1 MSRLVVVSNRVAPA
15 KSSKSGGAGG
25 LAVAVKA
32 AMQERGG
39 VWFGWSGRVFDH
51 EPGPPDIFDVG
62 RVTYALV
69 DLPQRD
75 HDEYYNGYANST
87 LWPLFHYRLDL
98 TEFSRRNL
106 AGYQR
111 VNHLFASKL
120 QPLLRPDDRI
130 WVHDYHLIPMAEQL
144 RAIGCRQ
151 RIGFFLHIPWPALEI
166 LLALPNHRNIVRAL
180 CAYDLVGFQTNRD
193 LRAFWEYIELEAGGD
208 VHDDGTVEVFG
219 RRLRAAAFPIGIDT
233 DTVAAYAAEAETSRQ
248 NRRLAE
254 SLGSRKMVIGV
265 DRLDYSKG
273 LVARMEAVDHLLKAY
288 PDLRGRVT
296 IMQIAPPSRADVP
309 EYVEIRHQLEKIVG
323 HVNGTYAEYDWVPI
337 RYLNKGFTRRT
348 LAGFYRLSRVGLV
361 TPLRDG
367 MNLVAKEYVAAQKPE
382 DPGVLIL
389 SRFAGAAEEL
399 NSALIVNPHDVEGV
413 ADAMRQALSMPEG
426 ERRERWQEMFE
437 WLKKYDVAAW
447 QRSFTQALETA
458 PYTSAPNST
467 AA

>member
-1 MSRLVVVSNRVAPA
+1 LSRLIIVSNRVTPA
-15 KSSKSGGAGG
+15 KSSKSGGEGG

-32 AMQERGG
+32 AMQEQGG

-69 DLPQRD
+69 DLSQRD

-98 TEFSRRNL
+98 TEFNRRNL

-120 QPLLRPDDRI
+120 APLLQPEDRV

-144 RAIGCRQ
+144 RAIGCQQ
-151 RIGFFLHIPWPALEI
+151 RMGFFLHIPWPALEI
-166 LLALPNHRNIVRAL
+166 LLALPNHRSIVRAL
-180 CAYDLVGFQTNRD
+180 CAYDLIGFQTNRD

-208 VHDDGTVEVFG
+208 VHDDGTINAYG
-219 RRLRAAAFPIGIDT
+219 RVLRAATFPIGIDT
-233 DTVAAYAAEAETSRQ
+233 DTVAGYAAEAEASRQ
-248 NRRLAE
+248 NRRLTE
-254 SLGSRKMVIGV
+254 SLQGRKMVIGV

-273 LVARMEAVDHLLKAY
+273 LVARMEAVDHLFKTN

-296 IMQIAPPSRADVP
+296 ILQIAPPSRADVP
-309 EYVEIRHQLEKIVG
+309 EYVEIRQQLETIVG
-323 HVNGTYAEYDWVPI
+323 HVNGAYAEFDWMPI
-337 RYLNKGFTRRT
+337 RYLNRGFTRRT
-348 LAGFYRLSRVGLV
+348 LAGFYRLSHVGLV

-382 DPGVLIL
+382 DPGVLVL

-399 NSALIVNPHDVEGV
+399 TGALIVNPYDVENV
-413 ADAMRQALSMPEG
+413 ADAMRGALIMPLE
-426 ERRERWQEMFE
+426 ERRERWQAMFE
-437 WLKKYDVAAW
+437 WLQRYDVAAW
-447 QRSFTQALETA
+447 QRSFTAALETV
-458 PYTSAPNST
+458 PIKSA
-467 AA
+467 A

>member
-1 MSRLVVVSNRVAPA
+1 MSRLIIVSNRVAPA
-15 KSSKSGGAGG
+15 KNRKSGGEGG
-25 LAVAVKA
+25 LSVAVNA
-32 AMQERGG
+32 AMHERGG

-51 EPGPPDIFDVG
+51 EPGAPDIFDAG

-69 DLPQRD
+69 DLSQRD
-75 HDEYYNGYANST
+75 HDEYYNGYANRT

-120 QPLLRPDDRI
+120 LPLLRPNDQI

-144 RAIGCRQ
+144 RAIGCEQ

-180 CAYDLVGFQTNRD
+180 CAYDLIGFQTNRD
-193 LRAFWEYIELEAGGD
+193 FRAFCEYIELEAGGD
-208 VHDDGTVEVFG
+208 VHEDGTIEAYG
-219 RRLRAAAFPIGIDT
+219 RVLQAAAFPIGIDT
-233 DTVAAYAAEAETSRQ
+233 DTVAAYAVEAETSRQ
-248 NRRLAE
+248 NRRLVE
-254 SLGSRKMVIGV
+254 SLHGRKMVIGV

-273 LVARMEAVDHLLKAY
+273 LVARMEAVDHLLKAN

-296 IMQIAPPSRADVP
+296 TMQIAPPSRADVP
-309 EYVEIRHQLEKIVG
+309 EYVEIRQQLETIVG
-323 HVNGTYAEYDWVPI
+323 HVNGAYAEYDWVPI

-348 LAGFYRLSRVGLV
+348 LAGFYRLSHVGLV

-399 NSALIVNPHDVEGV
+399 NSALIVNPYDVEGV
-413 ADAMRQALSMPEG
+413 ADAMRRALIMPLE
-426 ERRERWQEMFE
+426 ERRERWQTMFD
-437 WLKKYDVAAW
+437 WLQQYDVAAW
-447 QRSFTQALETA
+447 QRSFTKALEA
-458 PYTSAPNST
+458 IPIKSA
-467 AA
+467 A

>member
-1 MSRLVVVSNRVAPA
+1 MNRLIIVSNRVAPA
-15 KSSKSGGAGG
+15 KSSKSGGEGG

-32 AMQERGG
+32 AMQEKGG
-39 VWFGWSGRVFDH
+39 VWFGWSGRIFDH
-51 EPGPPDIFDVG
+51 APGPPDIFDVG

-69 DLPQRD
+69 DLSQRD

-98 TEFSRRNL
+98 TEFTRRNL

-120 QPLLRPDDRI
+120 APLVQPDDRI

-144 RAIGCRQ
+144 RAIGCQQ
-151 RIGFFLHIPWPALEI
+151 RMGFFLHIPWPALEI
-166 LLALPNHRNIVRAL
+166 LLALPNHRSIVRAL
-180 CAYDLVGFQTNRD
+180 CAYDLIGFQTNRD

-208 VHDDGTVEVFG
+208 VHDDGTIGAYG
-219 RRLRAAAFPIGIDT
+219 RVLRAAAFPIGIDT
-233 DTVAAYAAEAETSRQ
+233 DTVANYAADAETSRQ
-248 NRRLAE
+248 NRRLVA
-254 SLGSRKMVIGV
+254 SLQGRKMVIGV

-273 LVARMEAVDHLLKAY
+273 LVARMEAVDHLFKAN

-296 IMQIAPPSRADVP
+296 TLQIAPPSRADVP
-309 EYVEIRHQLEKIVG
+309 EYVEIRQQLETIVG
-323 HVNGTYAEYDWVPI
+323 HVNGAYAEFDWVPI

-348 LAGFYRLSRVGLV
+348 LAGFYRLSHVGLV

-367 MNLVAKEYVAAQKPE
+367 MNLVAKEYVAAQKAE

-399 NSALIVNPHDVEGV
+399 TGALIVNPYDVESV
-413 ADAMRQALSMPEG
+413 ADAMRRALTMPLE
-426 ERRERWQEMFE
+426 ERRERWQAMFD
-437 WLKKYDVAAW
+437 WLQRYDVAAW
-447 QRSFTQALETA
+447 QRSFTEALETV
-458 PYTSAPNST
+458 PIKSA
-467 AA
+467 A